1 MDINKGI
8 EPFDE
13 ITDFTRGNKER
24 KPWGKSDSPDQFDL
38 RSEYDVTV
46 PPVVEVPPV
55 TPPPVAPAPKFTHK
69 LANGTVLEA
78 PTVEEL
84 ASQIE
89 KALQTPTPTPPL
101 EFEDKPVYEGYQFQ
115 RKELSLT
122 EQANI
127 LNVMKENPQKAYRML
142 QEAETGATTD
152 KLLQVL
158 NETQMALRM
167 QKEMEAGVEFL
178 GECEDFNPTK
188 GNGEKLT
195 AYVRSKGKP
204 ITVKNLTVAFR
215 QLVAAGDAS
224 LVMKVEPPAPVVEE
238 HLEETPPPPT
248 VVPSN
253 QGRPE
258 TPAPGSVD
266 VAKFAAMPLDQQ
278 KKFFS
283 DLRRRA

>member
-1 MDINKGI
+1 MEINKGI

-24 KPWGKSDSPDQFDL
+24 KPWGKSDSADQFDL
-38 RSEYDVTV
+38 RSEYDVIV

-188 GNGEKLT
+188 SNGEKLT

-224 LVMKVEPPAPVVEE
+224 LVMKVEPPALVVEQN
-238 HLEETPPPPT
+238 LEETPPPP
-248 VVPSN
+248 VVVSSN

-266 VAKFAAMPLDQQ
+266 VAKFAA
-278 KKFFS
+278 
-283 DLRRRA
+283 